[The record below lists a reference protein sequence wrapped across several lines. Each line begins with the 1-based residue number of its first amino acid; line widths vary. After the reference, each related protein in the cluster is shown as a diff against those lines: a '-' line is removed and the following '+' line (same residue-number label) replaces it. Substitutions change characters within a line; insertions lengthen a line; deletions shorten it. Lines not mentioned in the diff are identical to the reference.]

1 MCEKTMTFACLASG
15 LLFAVFTTTDPL
27 SFHHGP
33 MLRFIKSLFR
43 KNKSAPAVAASSPAA
58 ATAATGRGAH
68 GASEVNTPVPRV
80 ETAQLSLLAVMSRF
94 PDDLRKLV
102 LKMPPQ
108 EAMVVL
114 PIPTIQKMLPTGSV
128 KMSLASVVRQAPPGT
143 FSTINPQDK
152 RLVEVPLAE
161 IFKRINPALLKK
173 RADQKQSDL
182 AADGFDIFGDE
193 ENPHAL
199 APKVEGVAAPA
210 QAAPAPTLGAPGKVL
225 KTSPG
230 MVAAPPASVPAPAT
244 AKPAPAPLPKPNL
257 PTPTAQPKVAA
268 KAPAAPAAPTAA
280 PTKAGGKPAAK
291 PAAPAPAPAAASADD
306 GQPPLII
313 ALKDLFGAWPEPI
326 KTEAAA
332 NNGSNISLPAAE
344 VGAGLAKGKVAFT
357 WGQIRAWSNPPLEGG
372 TEAPESTELVLPLRT
387 MAPAFM
393 KHSKGAGTARKAG
406 EVGDIP
412 ELFAGGKTSKRNVPA
427 PAPAPAPEAKAP
439 EPEPEAKAP
448 EPAPVAEP
456 EAKAPEPEVEK
467 VEAPE
472 PEKAAEPEAKAPEAA
487 EPAAEK
493 APEAEVPTT
502 EPAAVEGAA
511 QEEPAKAEEPEASA
525 ADGEEKPAAEAP
537 AEEAAAAKA
546 EEPATAEPAV
556 PAKASAPVAPPAAPA
571 AAVVLPKT
579 LGELFGQPEKTS
591 WSPSEVVNHLCDLPD
606 VAGAVVAL
614 QEGLVIAH
622 KLPDSLKG
630 DIFAA
635 FLPQIFARLNQY
647 CGEMKLGGVNEIS
660 VVTEAGPC
668 HLFRRGQ
675 VFFAAVSKPDA
686 ALPLHNLRLCADAVA
701 S

>member
-1 MCEKTMTFACLASG
+1 
-15 LLFAVFTTTDPL
+15 
-27 SFHHGP
+27 

-43 KNKSAPAVAASSPAA
+43 KNKSAAAAASSPAA
-58 ATAATGRGAH
+58 AAATPGGSPSAP
-68 GASEVNTPVPRV
+68 SEVNTPVPRV

-173 RADQKQSDL
+173 RPDQKQSDL
-182 AADGFDIFGDE
+182 AAEGFDIFGDD

-210 QAAPAPTLGAPGKVL
+210 QAAPAPTLGVPGKVL
-225 KTSPG
+225 KTAPG
-230 MVAAPPASVPAPAT
+230 VVTAPPPSVAAPAT
-244 AKPAPAPLPKPNL
+244 ARSVPPPVAAPLPKPNI
-257 PTPTAQPKVAA
+257 PVPAAQPKVAA
-268 KAPAAPAAPTAA
+268 KAPAAPAPAA
-280 PTKAGGKPAAK
+280 PAKPAAKSAAK
-291 PAAPAPAPAAASADD
+291 PAAPAPAAAPAGDQGS
-306 GQPPLII
+306 PLVI
-313 ALKDLFGAWPEPI
+313 ALKDLIGAWPEPI
-326 KTEAAA
+326 KSEAAA
-332 NNGSNISLPAAE
+332 NNGANISLPSGE

-357 WGQIRAWSNPPLEGG
+357 WGQIRGWANPPMDGA

-393 KHSKGAGTARKAG
+393 KHSKGGATARKAG

-427 PAPAPAPEAKAP
+427 PAPAPEPEAKAP

-448 EPAPVAEP
+448 EPAASEP
-456 EAKAPEPEVEK
+456 AP
-467 VEAPE
+467 
-472 PEKAAEPEAKAPEAA
+472 AAEPEAKAPTPEPEAEKPEAPEPEKA
-487 EPAAEK
+487 EAKPEAEVEVEAKVEPPVEK
-493 APEAEVPTT
+493 APEVEAPAPT
-502 EPAAVEGAA
+502 
-511 QEEPAKAEEPEASA
+511 EEPAKEEPAKVEEPEVVVA
-525 ADGEEKPAAEAP
+525 AEVPVAAPEEKPSAEATVEEVP
-537 AEEAAAAKA
+537 ASKV
-546 EEPATAEPAV
+546 EEPAPSEPA
-556 PAKASAPVAPPAAPA
+556 PAPAIPAEVPAAPEPVA
-571 AAVVLPKT
+571 AALPKS
-579 LGELFGQPEKTS
+579 LGELFGQPDKTN
-591 WSPSEVVNHLCDLPD
+591 WSPSEVVNHLCELPD

-622 KLPDSLKG
+622 KLPEALKG

-675 VFFAAVSKPDA
+675 VFFAAVGKPDSA
-686 ALPLHNLRLCADAVA
+686 VPLHNLRLCADAVA